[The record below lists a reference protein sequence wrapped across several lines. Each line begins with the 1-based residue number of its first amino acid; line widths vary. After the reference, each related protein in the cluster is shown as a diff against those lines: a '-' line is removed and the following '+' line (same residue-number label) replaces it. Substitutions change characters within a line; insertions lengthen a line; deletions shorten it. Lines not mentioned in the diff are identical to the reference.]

1 MHPRDRGGAD
11 RRRSAGGRARG
22 RGEPLVTS
30 ADDTLDL
37 ASNLHPHGPH
47 PAVVE
52 AARRAELGRYP
63 ADTSTLAAEVALSV
77 GVSREQ
83 VLITAGAT
91 EAVHLAL
98 RALLG
103 PGDACTVF
111 TPAFGEYERV
121 AQGAGFTVER
131 HEALPPGFAPPPD
144 DPPRALLTVVANP
157 SSPAGVY
164 VDESVIRRVL
174 RVARGVVLVD
184 AVYEPFVED
193 AWDANKLVRDGL
205 PVLVIHS
212 FTKLH
217 AIPGLRVGYVT
228 GPAPRIGGLAA
239 LQPKWSVS
247 SPAIEAAHAALP
259 LDAERR
265 EVVGEVAE
273 TREAMHDFFASRG
286 IAVSPSRANFVLAQ
300 TGDAPAMRAALLRR
314 GIEVRD
320 CTSFGL
326 PDWVRIATPPAAEL
340 RRVLDALG
348 GVLEE
353 LA

>member
-1 MHPRDRGGAD
+1 
-11 RRRSAGGRARG
+11 
-22 RGEPLVTS
+22 VTGPG
-30 ADDTLDL
+30 DTLDL
-37 ASNLHPHGPH
+37 ASNLHPHGPD

-52 AARRAELGRYP
+52 AARRAEVGRYP
-63 ADTSTLAAEVALSV
+63 PDTSTLAAEVALSI

-111 TPAFGEYERV
+111 TPAFGEYER
-121 AQGAGFTVER
+121 AALAAGFNVER
-131 HEALPPGFAPPPD
+131 HEAFPPDFTPPSD

-164 VDESVIRRVL
+164 LDESVIRRVL

-205 PVLVIHS
+205 PVLVINS

-228 GPAPRIGGLAA
+228 GPAPLIGGLAA
-239 LQPKWSVS
+239 FQPTWSVS
-247 SPAIEAAHAALP
+247 APAIEAAHAALP
-259 LDAERR
+259 LESERR
-265 EVVGEVAE
+265 EVVREVAE
-273 TREAMHDFFASRG
+273 TREAIHDLFASRG
-286 IAVSPSRANFVLAQ
+286 IAVSPARANFVLAQ
-300 TGDAPAMRAALLRR
+300 VRDAPALRAALLRR

-326 PDWVRIATPPAAEL
+326 PAWVRIATPPAAEL
-340 RRVLDALG
+340 PRVLDALG
-348 GVLEE
+348 EALEE